1 MGRLIALVRIA
12 VVTTILLALPGVS
25 QAADLALNKPATASS
40 TQAVGWEPFKA
51 NDGNSSTRWSS
62 VFSVPQWWRV
72 NLGSIHSINRVE
84 LNWEIA
90 YASRYR
96 IQTRTTTSGTWS
108 MAATITNSSAGAKV
122 HTFASR
128 NAREVRI
135 YADAKGTPWG
145 VSLWDAKVCDN
156 NTCSSAPLLPPPP
169 SPQCSDGVDNA
180 DSEDTLVD
188 MADPGCSGSSDND
201 ETNVAPPGTPP
212 AIAGQGY
219 SRVFEDNFDTFDRT
233 VWSGDIWWQNDDP
246 ANAKFVQN
254 GVLNLVS
261 RRSQGYRDIHTT
273 TNGTRA
279 WQQGYFECRQR
290 WTGVNGSW
298 PACWLM
304 SQGWADGGGPPE
316 CNFPAA
322 EIDIMEGQG
331 STPNTFYGTIHR
343 NSGAHVGCM
352 ANENNWQNHAQPQSF
367 RLADSWHTYASKWTD
382 NEVCWYLDNVQTH
395 CYPTYDTTNLGPMFM
410 LLSTVEGEWNGTRA
424 PAGVDE
430 IRNEVDWVRVWQQ

>member
-1 MGRLIALVRIA
+1 MDWLIALVRIA

-96 IQTRTTTSGTWS
+96 IQTRTATSGTWS
-108 MAATITNSSAGAKV
+108 TAATITNSSAGAKV

-128 NAREVRI
+128 NAREVQI

-156 NTCSSAPLLPPPP
+156 NTCSSAPLPPPPP

-180 DSEDTLVD
+180 DPEDTLVD

-233 VWSGDIWWQNDDP
+233 VWSGDIWWQNNDP
-246 ANAKFVQN
+246 ADAKYVQN
-254 GVLNLVS
+254 GVLNLVT
-261 RRSQGYRDIHTT
+261 RRSQGYPEINTT
-273 TNGTRA
+273 TFQRRA
-279 WQQGYFECRQR
+279 WQQGYFECRVR
-290 WTGVNGSW
+290 WNAGQGSW
-298 PACWLM
+298 PAGCWM
-304 SQGWADGGGPPE
+304 ISQGWAATGS
-316 CNFPAA
+316 CATPAA
-322 EIDIMEGQG
+322 ELDIMEGQG
-331 STPNTFYGTIHR
+331 REPNLFYGTLHR
-343 NSGAHVGCM
+343 HSAGANCGTRGQRNAHVDM
-352 ANENNWQNHAQPQSF
+352 PF
-367 RLADSWHTYASKWTD
+367 RLADNWHTYGVKWTAAQ
-382 NEVCWYLDNVQTH
+382 VCWYVDNVQVGS
-395 CYPTYDTTNLGPMFM
+395 CQPTFDTTDDSPMF
-410 LLSTVEGEWNGTRA
+410 LILSIQTGGWASGNVVTSSTPNELRS
-424 PAGVDE
+424 
-430 IRNEVDWVRVWQQ
+430 EVDWVRVWQQ